1 MLQYLCKVLL
11 RRLQRNVKTLSCL
24 FSFCGGRGG
33 GGRRRSP
40 LRMQEGMQK
49 VIEVMQKSNKILK
62 QKKNY
67 PIMIIQYEIIKAVTR
82 VTSSKQII
90 SVLEFNLKLLRC
102 CALYCASRFF
112 SVKMMNQNSTKN
124 HINQATSH

>member
-1 MLQYLCKVLL
+1 
-11 RRLQRNVKTLSCL
+11 
-24 FSFCGGRGG
+24 
-33 GGRRRSP
+33 
-40 LRMQEGMQK
+40 MQK

-90 SVLEFNLKLLRC
+90 SVLRVQLETV
-102 CALYCASRFF
+102 ARFIVQVDF
-112 SVKMMNQNSTKN
+112 SLSK
-124 HINQATSH
+124 